1 MQGVVVAILTKR
13 EYKELY
19 LLHYQKAQAGIVE
32 SQFKLGEY
40 YEKGNGVAKNYQLA
54 AYWYQKA
61 VDGRHPLA
69 SLNLS
74 WLQLKAADD
83 EKSGMQV
90 DLFNRCLSD
99 CRELE
104 RSCSRLALLSD
115 GCDGFQ
121 KLNFFGASRP
131 L

>member
-1 MQGVVVAILTKR
+1 MKIIVVMLTKR

-19 LLHYQKAQAGIVE
+19 LLHYQKAQAGVVE

-40 YEKGNGVAKNYQLA
+40 YEKGNGVVKNYQLA
-54 AYWYQKA
+54 AFWYQKA
-61 VDGRHPLA
+61 VDGKHPLA

-74 WLQLKAADD
+74 WLQLKKANGEQND
-83 EKSGMQV
+83 MQV

-99 CRELE
+99 CRRLE
-104 RSCSRLALLSD
+104 QSCSRLALLSD

-121 KLNFFGASRP
+121 KSNVFGVLRQ